1 MTDNNVSKSGA
12 VSGAAAS
19 APQVLYSERQWV
31 PWYWWAAGL
40 GLTLLLSAQFAL
52 NRNVWWFV
60 VPLIVVGALI
70 GWFLTWLSSTVV
82 RVEADPDGT
91 RWLTVDGANLPDSVV
106 TRSMVVPLS
115 ARQNALGRQLDPAAF
130 LVSHAWVPEHVLLV
144 LDDPNDPTP
153 YWMVSARNPE
163 AVLAAFVPEQQ
174 TTNG

>member
-1 MTDNNVSKSGA
+1 MTDFSVSPSGP
-12 VSGAAAS
+12 GAA

-52 NRNVWWFV
+52 NRNIWWFII
-60 VPLIVVGALI
+60 PFIAVGALVA
-70 GWFLTWLSSTVV
+70 WFLTWLSKTVV
-82 RVEADPDGT
+82 RVELEADGT
-91 RWLTVDGANLPDSVV
+91 RWLNVEDANLPASVV
-106 TRSMVVPLS
+106 SRSMVVPAS

-144 LDDPNDPTP
+144 LDDPADPTP

-163 AVLAAFVPEQQ
+163 AVLEAFVPDQRDTGEPV
-174 TTNG
+174 